1 MGVLDGAFDTLSDM
15 ISSTKNKR
23 KLKKQRQ
30 LQTVE
35 IKVKMDCEGC
45 EKRVRDSVT
54 GMKGVTDVVVER
66 KKSKLTVTGFV
77 DPVKVL
83 KRVCRKSKKKAELW
97 PFIPYTMVDHPYA
110 PGVYDRKAP
119 AGYVRNAA
127 AVNPQISELARAGSE
142 EQGYISA
149 FSDENP
155 NACAIM

>member
-1 MGVLDGAFDTLSDM
+1 
-15 ISSTKNKR
+15 
-23 KLKKQRQ
+23 
-30 LQTVE
+30 
-35 IKVKMDCEGC
+35 MDCDGC

-54 GMKGVTDVVVER
+54 GMKAEEEQAHGDGLR
-66 KKSKLTVTGFV
+66 R
-77 DPVKVL
+77 PVKVL

-142 EQGYISA
+142 EQRYISA

-155 NACAIM
+155 MPAPSCERRIAEFHVE